1 MANPVAEAG
10 RDARLRHGWL
20 RSNRFLILRRCSQLL
35 ILLMFLSGPL
45 WGIWILRG
53 NYSASLLAETVPLTD
68 PLMMLQ
74 SLLAGHWPAWLVWV
88 GAVVVLIYGLIGNRV
103 FCGWVCPVNPVTDL
117 AAWLRRKLGLR
128 QSASLPRSLRYG
140 ILLVVL
146 VGSAVSGTLIW
157 EWINPVALM
166 GRGLIHGS
174 SGEGALA
181 WLKGLGAAFGAGI
194 WLIVALFLFD
204 LLVVEHGWCGHL
216 CPMGA
221 LYGVIGSQGVVQIS
235 AEKRDNCTR
244 CMDCFHV
251 CPEPQILREP
261 LLVKKG
267 TPRVA
272 RDACIACGRCIDV
285 CAENVFEIKS
295 KFHYSGAKK

>member
-1 MANPVAEAG
+1 MANPVAQAG

-20 RSNRFLILRRCSQLL
+20 HSHRFLILRRCSQLL

-53 NYSASLLAETVPLTD
+53 NFSGSLLLETVPLTD

-88 GAVVVLIYGLIGNRV
+88 GAAVVLIYGLIGNRV
-103 FCGWVCPVNPVTDL
+103 FCGWVCPLNPVTDL

-128 QSASLPRSLRYG
+128 QSASLPRTLRYG
-140 ILLVVL
+140 ILAAILI
-146 VGSAVSGTLIW
+146 GSAISGTLLW
-157 EWINPVALM
+157 EWVNPVALM
-166 GRGLIHGS
+166 GRGLIHGT
-174 SGEGALA
+174 GEGALA
-181 WLKGLGAAFGAGI
+181 WLQGLGAAFGAGI

-216 CPMGA
+216 CPIGA
-221 LYGVIGSQGVVQIS
+221 IYGLIGRQGLVQIS
-235 AEKRDNCTR
+235 AEQRANCTR

-261 LLVKKG
+261 VLLQKG

-272 RDACIACGRCIDV
+272 SDACIACGRCIDV
-285 CAENVFEIKS
+285 CAEHVFEIKT
-295 KFHYSGAKK
+295 KFYSSGAKK